1 MPTTTTPF
9 HSCPHCGLVQTV
21 PRIPPSMRACCARCE
36 GTLLRRSTLFRS
48 GATTAAIALAA
59 LILYPFAVGLPM
71 VSITKFGHEHE
82 SSILA
87 GIGTLFGRGHIF
99 IGLIVL
105 VCSLVI
111 PVLKLSGLLVLC
123 VGGLRLRHRH
133 RAMTYRL
140 VEWTGRWGMLDVL
153 LVALLVAALKLGDLV
168 DVSAGPAAL
177 AFTTCV
183 MASLTAGACFDPH
196 LLWSATEEGTPS

>member
-1 MPTTTTPF
+1 MTTSTNPF
-9 HSCPHCGLVQTV
+9 HSCPHCGLVQTM

-36 GTLLRRSTLFRS
+36 GTLFRRSTRFRS
-48 GATTAAIALAA
+48 GATTAAIAVAA

-105 VCSLVI
+105 VCSFVI
-111 PVLKLSGLLVLC
+111 PVLKL
-123 VGGLRLRHRH
+123 GGLFVLSAGGLGLTQRH
-133 RAMTYRL
+133 RALTYRL
-140 VEWTGRWGMLDVL
+140 VQWTGRWGMLDVL
-153 LVALLVAALKLGDLV
+153 LVAILVAVLKLGDFV
-168 DVSAGPAAL
+168 EVSAGPAAVAFGLCVLLSLL
-177 AFTTCV
+177 AA
-183 MASLTAGACFDPH
+183 ASFDPH
-196 LLWSATEEGTPS
+196 RIWGPEV